1 MAYNPFTSIQIL
13 TGTNIPTS
21 KDEFITEGAGAIGT
35 AIGGPVGGIVAK
47 EVAKKLTNLNK
58 ESDIGAMARE
68 QVVEAGFD
76 AQGKPAVYMV
86 TSAYTWLPMAQ
97 SIVTNYAKD
106 WSEGSGIETDEG
118 LMKGLF
124 DEGLKKGA
132 IKLSAYSQKGE
143 IMVRHETRRSID
155 YKMKLVFQ
163 GLPFRQF
170 NYPILFQPK
179 NAGEQAAINGWIKDI
194 KKASAP
200 LSSGAFFTFPR
211 LFQMAFFVNGAAEM
225 FRTTQMACTN
235 VEVNYTP
242 NNIWSQHQDG
252 MPTAIAVNLSFTEV
266 ELLTAD
272 MIDAGH

>member
-1 MAYNPFTSIQIL
+1 MAFNPFVAAEIL
-13 TGTNIPTS
+13 TGVSIPKS
-21 KDEFITEGAGAIGT
+21 KDEFITTAAQTVGT
-35 AIGGPVGGIVAK
+35 AYGGPIGGIVAA
-47 EVAKKLTNLNK
+47 EVAKKLTNINQQ
-58 ESDIGAMARE
+58 SDVGGLLQEKIIE
-68 QVVEAGFD
+68 TGFD
-76 AQGKPAVYMV
+76 SEGFPTVFPV
-86 TSAYTWLPMAQ
+86 TSGYTWLPMSQ

-124 DEGLKKGA
+124 DEGIKKGLV
-132 IKLSAYSQKGE
+132 KLSAYSQKGE

-179 NAGEQAAINGWIKDI
+179 NAGEQNAIQGWIKDI

-200 LSSGAFFTFPR
+200 ISSGAFFTFPR
-211 LFQMAFFVNGAAEM
+211 LFQMAFFVNGAEEM
-225 FRTTQMACTN
+225 FRTAQMACTN

-252 MPTAIAVNLSFTEV
+252 KPTATAVNLSFTEV